1 MIFKDISQF
10 NQTQDYLPILS
21 GAILTDLIVIIL
33 AITGFISSKSLKKWY
48 RKYGLGAIIADILII
63 VIVIII
69 ARYIYPFIFSTFS
82 IVSFIIIGVIIQ
94 VIHDMSFYQ
103 LAFLIPKGKSD
114 FVDTFQEYIQESGYP
129 ILFADASMV
138 ISTILLSSF
147 FSSLSYNTNIIM
159 CIVLIYLIPYL
170 VFSV

>member
-1 MIFKDISQF
+1 MIFKDISSF

-94 VIHDMSFYQ
+94 VVHDISFYQ
-103 LAFLIPKGKSD
+103 LTFLIPNGKSD
-114 FVDTFQEYIQESGYP
+114 FMDTFQEYIQESGYP

-138 ISTILLSSF
+138 ISTIVLSSF
-147 FSSLSYNTNIIM
+147 FSSLSYNTNIIIF
-159 CIVLIYLIPYL
+159 IVLIYLIPYL